1 MDFKE
6 KVLQALKTKAKS
18 LGFNE
23 KELTGVLTALLAN
36 LEEDAE
42 DGAIDTAVDNILP
55 FLKVSQSATNRIV
68 NAEKAKLKTE
78 SVQSTNTESTTTET
92 TDKDDEEPAWFKQY
106 RKMND
111 ERIQSLLNEKTTET
125 RREIYSKQLEG
136 LSDKH
141 KKIKLMDF
149 ERLSFKDDE
158 DFTSYIEEQ
167 KPLIDEL
174 IQDTSDDTLGRM
186 RKPFGGNVNHTG
198 AKPSD
203 EQLMKVF
210 GKH

>member
-6 KVLQALKTKAKS
+6 KVLQVLKTKAKA

-23 KELTGVLTALLAN
+23 KELDGVLTALLVN
-36 LEEDAE
+36 LNEDTKDEEI
-42 DGAIDTAVDNILP
+42 GLAVDNILP

-78 SVQSTNTESTTTET
+78 SVESTKTESKESKTTE
-92 TDKDDEEPAWFKQY
+92 DEDEPAWFKQY

-141 KKIKLMDF
+141 KEIKLMDF

-167 KPLIDEL
+167 KPLIDGL